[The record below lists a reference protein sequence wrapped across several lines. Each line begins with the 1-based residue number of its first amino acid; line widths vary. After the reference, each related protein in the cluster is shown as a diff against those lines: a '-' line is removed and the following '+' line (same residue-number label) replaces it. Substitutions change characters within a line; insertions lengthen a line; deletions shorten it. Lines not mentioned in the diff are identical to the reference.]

1 VFIQSLEVLMGVP
14 FVVPKKSGKQH
25 REKLQ
30 TKKCAFPGCKIKEPM
45 TGKGCYCKEHRQ
57 RKYRKIIDAD
67 KIAAKK
73 AEEEDRNPNQTI
85 KHNYT
90 NTVRVMMK
98 CELDG
103 CQNEFEVKIS
113 PSIYIYPRYCQD
125 HRNDFKRALFIKN
138 RQKIQNVL

>member
-1 VFIQSLEVLMGVP
+1 MSAVIII
-14 FVVPKKSGKQH
+14 PKRTKKNH
-25 REKLQ
+25 REKLIL
-30 TKKCAFPGCKIKEPM
+30 KKCAFPGCKIKQKM
-45 TGKGCYCKEHRQ
+45 TACARYCTEHRQ
-57 RKYRKIIDAD
+57 RKYRKLIDAV

-73 AEEEDRNPNQTI
+73 AEEEARNPNQTI

-90 NTVRVMMK
+90 SPICIMMK
-98 CELDG
+98 CKLDG
-103 CQNEFEVKIS
+103 CNKEFEIKIL